1 MLSSPARAPNLRRE
15 CAVDRGVPWGVVSR
29 ERREGMEKERSEH
42 GDRHQD
48 VDDPFPADLVG
59 RQNEH

>member
-1 MLSSPARAPNLRRE
+1 
-15 CAVDRGVPWGVVSR
+15 
-29 ERREGMEKERSEH
+29 MEKERSEH